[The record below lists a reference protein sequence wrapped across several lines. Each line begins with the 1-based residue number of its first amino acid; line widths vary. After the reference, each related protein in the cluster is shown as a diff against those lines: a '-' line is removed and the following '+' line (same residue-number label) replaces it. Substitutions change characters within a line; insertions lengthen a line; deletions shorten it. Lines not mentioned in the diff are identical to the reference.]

1 MPQAGA
7 NVILTARRK
16 EALEG
21 VLEKVKVAYKESGAQ
36 AGGKFA
42 AITLD
47 VSKRDEVAAF
57 WSKVPDELRNVDI
70 LGTVMLPSSPFQSL
84 TAFASGLERRQ

>member
-1 MPQAGA
+1 M
-7 NVILTARRK
+7 ILAARRK
-16 EALEG
+16 DALEG
-21 VLEKVKVAYKESGAQ
+21 VLAQVKAAYKESGAQ
-36 AGGKFA
+36 AGGNFA

-70 LGTVMLPSSPFQSL
+70 LGTVVLSSSPFPSL
-84 TAFASGLERRQ
+84 MFSPLALDVDSE